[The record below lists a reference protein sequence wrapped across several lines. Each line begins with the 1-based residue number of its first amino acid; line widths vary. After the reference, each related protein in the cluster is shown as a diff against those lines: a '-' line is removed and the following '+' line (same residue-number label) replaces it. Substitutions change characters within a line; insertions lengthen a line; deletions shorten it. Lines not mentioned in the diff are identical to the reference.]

1 MLAAMT
7 RRLFLTLAV
16 CALPISAVA
25 QPVPEP
31 KPPKLVVGIVIDQFR
46 YDYLTRFRADYTS
59 GLARLLHDGAVF
71 TNARYEHFPTVTAV
85 GHSVFM
91 TGATPSLS
99 GIVGNEWLDR
109 ETGKPVTSVSD
120 AGTKLLG
127 GKEGVGM
134 SPRNLL
140 VSTVGDELKAASR
153 GKSRVIGISIKDRA
167 AILPSGHTADGAYW
181 FDGATGNFVSSTFYF
196 PDLPGWVK
204 DANSSRPAD
213 RYLNVE
219 WAPLVPNPD
228 YPAFSKRMSA
238 TPSPAFYGSLE
249 ASPYGNE
256 LVEGFAER
264 AIEAEQLGRHGATDL
279 LTVSFSS
286 NDYVGHQVGPDAPE
300 VRDMAI
306 RTDRVIGK
314 LIEFVERRVGRG
326 NALFVLAG
334 DHGVAPLPEVLAERR
349 MPGGRLASK
358 SVLTAIETALAE
370 RFGDGKWIV
379 GTSPG
384 VYFNRELIRARKLS
398 EADVERVAAEA
409 AARVPHI
416 FRVYTRTQ
424 IESGQTID
432 DAVTRRVVNGFFPS
446 RASDLVV
453 VEEPYWIESQRG
465 ATHGAPFG
473 YDSHVPVIFMGP
485 NVKPGRYDGKIA
497 PNDIAP
503 TLATML
509 DVETPSGAVGRV
521 LVEMLAAQ

>member
-1 MLAAMT
+1 MT
-7 RRLFLTLAV
+7 RRFFLALAACTL
-16 CALPISAVA
+16 LTSAVA
-25 QPVPEP
+25 QPAPEP
-31 KPPKLVVGIVIDQFR
+31 KRPKLVVGIVIDQFR

-109 ETGKPVTSVSD
+109 EAGKVVTSVGD
-120 AGTKLLG
+120 PGTKLLG
-127 GKEGVGM
+127 GKEGAGM
-134 SPRNLL
+134 SPRKLL

-167 AILPSGHTADGAYW
+167 AILPSGHTCDGAYW
-181 FDGATGNFVSSTFYF
+181 FDGETGNFVSSTFYF
-196 PDLPGWVK
+196 PDLPKWVK

-213 RYLNVE
+213 RYLNLE

-238 TPSPAFYGSLE
+238 TPGPEFYGSLE

-264 AIEAEQLGRHGATDL
+264 AIEAEQLGRHDATDL

-286 NDYVGHQVGPDAPE
+286 NDYVGHAVGPDAPE

-306 RTDRVIGK
+306 RTDRIIGK
-314 LIEFVERRVGRG
+314 LLEFVDRQIGLG
-326 NALFVLAG
+326 NTLIVLAG
-334 DHGVAPLPEVLAERR
+334 DHGVAPVPEVAAERR

-358 SVLTAIETALAE
+358 SVLGAINTALTE
-370 RFGDGKWIV
+370 RFGEGKWIV
-379 GTSPG
+379 ASSPG
-384 VYFNRELIRARKLS
+384 VYFNRELIRARKLD
-398 EADVERVAAEA
+398 EAEVERVAAEA
-409 AARVPHI
+409 AGGVPHI
-416 FRVYTRTQ
+416 FRVYTRSQ
-424 IESGQTID
+424 IAGGQDID
-432 DAVTRRVVNGFFPS
+432 DAITHKVENGFFPS

-453 VEEPYWIESQRG
+453 IEEPYWMQTQHG
-465 ATHGAPFG
+465 TTHGTPFG

-509 DVETPSGAVGRV
+509 DVETPSGAMGRV
-521 LVEMLAAQ
+521 LVEMLEK